1 MMLKFLLYISMVLI
15 LINESTQNNLLNA
28 IAKNITIAIRNLGN
42 LTGGKHPHKDTIKT
56 YYERDELIDILRAL
70 AGNITILNFE
80 LNELLDNVT
89 ANHSIDSK
97 AVNNYVDCFTKHYEG
112 IRGSRLIEG
121 VKNTKVWKLLQKH
134 KNDVA
139 EVKQWSSCLR
149 KLQKQFKEMKE
160 GYPRERCDS
169 FVSNYPRA
177 FDALLA
183 KIQSMDLLIGG
194 YNAFYL
200 TDVVLRN
207 LYDEVIMQTE
217 TGTT

>member
-15 LINESTQNNLLNA
+15 LINESTQYNLLNA

-97 AVNNYVDCFTKHYEG
+97 AVNNYVDCFTKHYKGET
-112 IRGSRLIEG
+112 GSRLIKE
-121 VKNTKVWKLLQKH
+121 
-134 KNDVA
+134 NDVA

-149 KLQKQFKEMKE
+149 KLQKQFK
-160 GYPRERCDS
+160 
-169 FVSNYPRA
+169 A

-207 LYDEVIMQTE
+207 LYDEVLIQTKTRE
-217 TGTT
+217 

>member
-1 MMLKFLLYISMVLI
+1 MNY
-15 LINESTQNNLLNA
+15 
-28 IAKNITIAIRNLGN
+28 
-42 LTGGKHPHKDTIKT
+42 
-56 YYERDELIDILRAL
+56 
-70 AGNITILNFE
+70 
-80 LNELLDNVT
+80 NVT

-112 IRGSRLIEG
+112 IRGSRLIEE
-121 VKNTKVWKLLQKH
+121 
-134 KNDVA
+134 NDVA

-149 KLQKQFKEMKE
+149 KLQKQFKVVQRLVSLSITSYNTNVYFTYCLCILTEMKE

-194 YNAFYL
+194 YNAFY
-200 TDVVLRN
+200 
-207 LYDEVIMQTE
+207 
-217 TGTT
+217 

>member
-1 MMLKFLLYISMVLI
+1 MVLI
-15 LINESTQNNLLNA
+15 LINESTQ
-28 IAKNITIAIRNLGN
+28 KS
-42 LTGGKHPHKDTIKT
+42 GKHPHKDTIKT

-112 IRGSRLIEG
+112 IRGSRLIEE
-121 VKNTKVWKLLQKH
+121 
-134 KNDVA
+134 NDVA

-200 TDVVLRN
+200 TDMVLRN
-207 LYDEVIMQTE
+207 LYDEVLIQTK
-217 TGTT
+217 TRTT